1 MCALEL
7 SAIMYAQYDAPA
19 CNVISLSSGS
29 GMIYAAPLA
38 ATLRFS
44 AVFTVVCDTS
54 ASADPQVRLLCHR
67 QVSQRCAQITFE
79 LRAKQQGATALRS
92 PPRQQRTERL
102 LRCAAAASG
111 VDIGTLQSKFGIPEH
126 VEVTTGEGGLPI
138 VRLTHSCG
146 ASAEVKLRPASW
158 FCSPFFCSEE
168 PTVLVEPQV
177 PWAAAG
183 NCGESTPCSTRG
195 P

>member
-7 SAIMYAQYDAPA
+7 SAIMHAQYDAPA

-29 GMIYAAPLA
+29 GPVIYA

-44 AVFTVVCDTS
+44 AVRTVICDTS
-54 ASADPQVRLLCHR
+54 ASPDIQGRLLWHR
-67 QVSQRCAQITFE
+67 QVSQRCAQKTFE
-79 LRAKQQGATALRS
+79 LWAKQQGATALRS
-92 PPRQQRTERL
+92 PPRQQRAGRL

-111 VDIGTLQSKFGIPEH
+111 ADIGTLQSKFGIPEH

-146 ASAEVKLRPASW
+146 ASAEVKLRAASW
-158 FCSPFFCSEE
+158 FLLSILLF
-168 PTVLVEPQV
+168 
-177 PWAAAG
+177 
-183 NCGESTPCSTRG
+183 
-195 P
+195 